1 MTKIKLKWEH
11 YVYGN
16 LTDLQPQ
23 CSTLQWFWKTAILIW
38 LHIEYSWIP
47 VLMPN
52 LSSWDQNDQAHK
64 NENIYYLS
72 QERTVWWILSSL
84 NSWLSLCSSVFLA
97 WTLSHRPSHSY
108 VLTFRSLGQ
117 CSASFYYWMSCILTM
132 SMPNTIWVLKVG
144 SSHLA

>member
-11 YVYGN
+11 YGVWKPYG
-16 LTDLQPQ
+16 
-23 CSTLQWFWKTAILIW
+23 FATAMFNTAMILKHSHTHW

-52 LSSWDQNDQAHK
+52 LSSWNQNDQAHK

-72 QERTVWWILSSL
+72 QEWTVWWILSSL
-84 NSWLSLCSSVFLA
+84 NSCLSLCSSVFLA

-108 VLTFRSLGQ
+108 VLTSRSLGR